1 MKRANPVTRGFL
13 FLMGDERRQRI
24 TIPVF
29 AILLSLIA
37 SSVVLLI
44 LGKNPMEAFVSLLR
58 GSGILPKET
67 YAAKK
72 SMLTDFLSLLNA
84 WTPMLFAS
92 LSVAVAMRAGL
103 FNIGVSGQ
111 MLCAG
116 FVATITV
123 GYAESLPAVVA
134 KPLVVIIGLVAGAAV
149 SAVIGFLKEKW
160 NINEVVSA
168 IMLNYIIRYVVS
180 FFVKATINNPS
191 TRQSWPVTASSRLS
205 LMDTE
210 LGGLKMDIP
219 LGIVLAVVAVILV
232 QFLFSKMKLGFELR
246 AIGGNPVAAKYAGIN
261 VGRNTVL
268 VMAISGA
275 LAGLAGVTYYLGYF
289 GSIQPDVLISTGFD
303 AIAVCIL
310 GNSNPIGI
318 VFSSLLISVIDKGST
333 YLQSSIGVRQ
343 EIGALITGLIL
354 LFSACG
360 AFISYLVNQGRQR
373 EQDAKRLSSAPGGGK
388 EAQA

>member
-1 MKRANPVTRGFL
+1 MRRANPITRGVL

-24 TIPVF
+24 TIPIF

-44 LGKNPMEAFVSLLR
+44 LGKNPMEAFISLLQ

-84 WTPMLFAS
+84 WTPMIFAS

-116 FVATITV
+116 FIATVTV
-123 GYAESLPAVVA
+123 GYAESLPGAVA
-134 KPLVVIIGLVAGAAV
+134 KPLVVVIGLVAGAAV
-149 SAVIGFLKEKW
+149 AAVIGFLKQKW

-191 TRQSWPVTASSRLS
+191 TRQSWPVTDASRLS

-219 LGIVLAVVAVILV
+219 LGIILAVVAVLLV
-232 QFLFSKMKLGFELR
+232 QFLFTKMKLGFELR
-246 AIGGNPVAAKYAGIN
+246 AIGGNPVAAQYAGVN

-318 VFSSLLISVIDKGST
+318 IFSSLLISVIDKGST
-333 YLQSSIGVRQ
+333 YLQSSVGVRQ

-360 AFISYLVNQGRQR
+360 AFIGYLVNRGRQR
-373 EQDAKRLSSAPGGGK
+373 EEDARKLLSGADGK
-388 EAQA
+388 EANP